1 VNQPAA
7 RALFERLI
15 AVPDDEIDVVRAAL
29 AIAAEEDAALDVEAW
44 AHRIDGL
51 AFRGL
56 ATVATTASETE
67 RLARLYE
74 LFFDELGFSGRGAD
88 LGDADSSFLHKV
100 VDRRTGLPIA
110 LAVLFVR
117 IGRRMG
123 LSCAGVG
130 FPGHFLAKVVT
141 SEGEIFVDPFGAV
154 RSLSLDELSQR
165 LAKASH
171 GRQKLDRWML
181 AAATPREILA
191 RMLRNLKNLYSRQRD
206 FARAFSAVDR
216 VLLLQPDA
224 PEDLRDR
231 GLLCGS
237 LGGTE
242 AAQRDLAL
250 YLERAPQA
258 PDAAHIRDRLQA
270 LGSARVLLN

>member
-1 VNQPAA
+1 LKPLEA
-7 RALFERLI
+7 RALFEQLV
-15 AVPDDEIDVVRAAL
+15 AVPEDEIDLVRAAL
-29 AIAAEEDAALDVEAW
+29 AVAAEEDPALDVEAW

-56 ATVATTASETE
+56 AAVSPTAGEAE
-67 RLARLYE
+67 RLRRLYE

-88 LGDADSSFLHKV
+88 FDDPGSSFLHTV
-100 VDRRTGLPIA
+100 VDRRNGIPIA

-141 SEGEIFVDPFGAV
+141 SEGEIFVDPFSAT
-154 RSLSLDELSQR
+154 RSVTLDDLAQR
-165 LAKASH
+165 LARATS

-181 AAATPREILA
+181 AAATPKQILA
-191 RMLRNLKNLYSRQRD
+191 RMLRNLKNLYSKQRD

-216 VLLLQPDA
+216 VLLVQPEAHD
-224 PEDLRDR
+224 DLRDR
-231 GLLCGS
+231 GLYCAT
-237 LGGTE
+237 LGGND
-242 AAQRDLAL
+242 AARRDLTL
-250 YLERAPQA
+250 YLERVPQA
-258 PDAAHIRDRLQA
+258 PDAAQIRGKLRA
-270 LGSARVLLN
+270 LGTARVLLN